1 MRSIQTKQKRDY
13 LGYVTDTRECLW
25 HLVFQFNELKKPR
38 TSSRQVLNTSLQS
51 FRTNGNWYFD
61 NLDPNPNHLT
71 YLSEKYSGIKFE
83 KCEVINRWLTFN
95 KAVNKY
101 GPSISHAI
109 IPQTIV
115 GTSVPVI
122 GHGTGDSTPAL
133 VAIFYA
139 KIPETILVHFSS
151 TLVNY
156 GGKWVGQICLVNRV
170 LLD

>member
-1 MRSIQTKQKRDY
+1 MALIDILES
-13 LGYVTDTRECLW
+13 
-25 HLVFQFNELKKPR
+25 
-38 TSSRQVLNTSLQS
+38 
-51 FRTNGNWYFD
+51 
-61 NLDPNPNHLT
+61 
-71 YLSEKYSGIKFE
+71 
-83 KCEVINRWLTFN
+83 EVINRWLTFN

-156 GGKWVGQICLVNRV
+156 GGKWIGQICLVNRV